1 MQPEPESPHLAA
13 NPPLSRIMIGA
24 LCLHG
29 EMSAADVMDRAEAM
43 GLDTDA
49 AARAVADLLSQKL
62 INAAEGR
69 ILATAKLRALP
80 QNTRIAAISAHLA
93 LKMEMANA

>member
-1 MQPEPESPHLAA
+1 MITR
-13 NPPLSRIMIGA
+13 NTIPPLSRIMIGA

-29 EMSAADVMDRAEAM
+29 EMSATDVMDRAEAM

-62 INAAEGR
+62 ISVQRTGAEGQ

-80 QNTRIAAISAHLA
+80 QNTRVAAITAHLA
-93 LKMEMANA
+93 QAKAVAHA